1 MAICGLSSMV
11 YGRHTPISEVYEL
24 NQNSQ
29 GTGAVPAPSPI
40 LRMEG
45 ISKAFPGVQAL
56 EDVNFEICPGEVV
69 ALVGENGAG
78 KSTLMKILSGAYRKD
93 TGRILLGGR
102 EVEIENPHH
111 AQRLGISIIYQE
123 FNLTRNQTV
132 AANIFIAREPRQ
144 RGVAAALG
152 LVDRRKMEANS
163 QAVLDRIGANIRATS
178 LVRDLS
184 VAQQQMVEIARA
196 IAFDARVIIMDEPT
210 ATLGENEV
218 EKLFETVVNLREQG
232 IAVIYISHRLE
243 EVGRIADR
251 VVVLRDGRRVGELP
265 VREAAPDRIIHLMVG
280 RTLDDMFHKEA
291 TAIGTP
297 VLEVRSLQRSNVVKD
312 VTFTLRRGEIL
323 GFAGLV
329 GAGRTETAR
338 LIFGIDPRDGG
349 EVLIDGQVVNLTS
362 PHDAARAG
370 LGFVPED
377 RSTQGLVLKL
387 PVLEN
392 INLATL
398 EQQSKVG
405 WMNQVSL
412 QQTAARYVEL
422 LTIRTPSLQQK
433 AMFLSG
439 GNQQKVVL
447 AKWLA
452 SNPKVLILDE
462 PTRGIDVG
470 AKAEVH
476 ALMSQLAKEGM
487 GIIMISSEL
496 PEILGMSDRI
506 LVMHEGRAATILDRR
521 EATQEIIMAYASGTT
536 PSPIA
541 QHPAEEADM
550 RPDTSPGSS
559 ADDGQRREPYG
570 GRPQEA

>member
-1 MAICGLSSMV
+1 
-11 YGRHTPISEVYEL
+11 L
-24 NQNSQ
+24 NQSSQ
-29 GTGAVPAPSPI
+29 SADAVPAPSPI

-56 EDVNFEICPGEVV
+56 EDVDFEICPGEVV

-93 TGRILLGGR
+93 TGRILLDGR

-132 AANIFIAREPRQ
+132 AANIFIAREPKQ
-144 RGVAAALG
+144 RGIAAALG
-152 LVDRRKMEANS
+152 LVDRRKMEADA
-163 QAVLDRIGANIRATS
+163 QAVLDRIGANIRATTF
-178 LVRDLS
+178 VRDLS

-196 IAFDARVIIMDEPT
+196 IAFDAQVIIMDEPT

-218 EKLFETVVNLREQG
+218 EKLFDTVANLRDQG

-243 EVGRIADR
+243 EVGRVAER

-265 VREAAPDRIIHLMVG
+265 ITEATPERIIHLMVG
-280 RTLDDMFHKEA
+280 RTLDDMFHKEIA
-291 TAIGTP
+291 PLGAP
-297 VLEVRSLQRSNVVKD
+297 VLEVRNLRRGNVVKH
-312 VTFTLRRGEIL
+312 VSFTLRQGEIL
-323 GFAGLV
+323 GLAGLV

-349 EVLIDGQVVNLTS
+349 EVLIDGQVVTLTS

-398 EQQSKVG
+398 EQQSRAG
-405 WMNQVSL
+405 WMDRASM
-412 QQTAARYVEL
+412 QQTAARYVDL

-452 SNPKVLILDE
+452 SNPKALILDE

-476 ALMSQLAKEGM
+476 ALMSQLAKSGM
-487 GIIMISSEL
+487 GIIMISSDL

-506 LVMHEGRAATILDRR
+506 LVMHEGRAAAILDRA
-521 EATQEIIMAYASGTT
+521 EANQEIIMAYASGT
-536 PSPIA
+536 A
-541 QHPAEEADM
+541 PA
-550 RPDTSPGSS
+550 RIDTGPG
-559 ADDGQRREPYG
+559 ATLGAAPDDGQPSNPPAEHS
-570 GRPQEA
+570 QEARQ